1 MIFSWVTRYCIGVS
15 FFSIW
20 SFSSF
25 FRILLGFPTVCWG
38 PFGFH
43 TRGLLGTPPPGLVA
57 VAEVGLGEDPPGAG
71 VSVPVVPLGER
82 LVRGERLVPLGGLVL
97 RGIRL
102 LLRLSL
108 GEKEVLEE
116 REEGVREERAPLG
129 EVEEVWLRFP
139 RADTGRRFAKWR
151 GSIVTCGEEGP
162 VKGGGRYSEVLL
174 ETVYC
179 YHRFV

>member
-1 MIFSWVTRYCIGVS
+1 M
-15 FFSIW
+15 
-20 SFSSF
+20 
-25 FRILLGFPTVCWG
+25 
-38 PFGFH
+38 
-43 TRGLLGTPPPGLVA
+43 
-57 VAEVGLGEDPPGAG
+57 GLGEDPPGAG

-116 REEGVREERAPLG
+116 REEGVREERAPRG

-174 ETVYC
+174 ETGYC
-179 YHRFV
+179 YHWFVKLFNGIIYRFC

>member
-1 MIFSWVTRYCIGVS
+1 MIFSCVTRYCIGVS

-25 FRILLGFPTVCWG
+25 LMILLGFPKDCWG
-38 PFGFH
+38 PLGFH
-43 TRGLLGTPPPGLVA
+43 TRGLLGTPPPGVVV
-57 VAEVGLGEDPPGAG
+57 VAEVELGEPPGAG

-82 LVRGERLVPLGGLVL
+82 LVRGERLVLLGGLVL

-116 REEGVREERAPLG
+116 SEGGVREERAPRG
-129 EVEEVWLRFP
+129 EVAEVVWLRFP
-139 RADTGRRFAKWR
+139 RADTGRRFANWR
-151 GSIVTCGEEGP
+151 GSIVTCKED
-162 VKGGGRYSEVLL
+162 GG
-174 ETVYC
+174 
-179 YHRFV
+179 